1 VSADEGTVLLYT
13 LRRLLWIV
21 PVLLVAS
28 IVTFWLM
35 HAAPGSPWLRE
46 GRQLDPGLVASLNE
60 RFALDQPVPIQYLKW
75 LTGVISGDFGTS
87 FASGTVRPT
96 QSPFQVHTADVSQ
109 LIGQA
114 FLPSFQ
120 LGLMAFALALVSG
133 VGLGVVAAW
142 NHNRWPDHLATAVSL
157 IGMIGPPFLVAI
169 LIRLVFDTHS
179 IRDEGILPTS
189 GWDTPRHWV
198 LPTLALAGL
207 PMAMIA
213 RFTRASMLEVLGEPY
228 VRTAHSK
235 GLAPRRVAL
244 VHVLRNALI
253 PVVAILGPVLAVLI
267 TGSIV
272 IEQVF
277 EIPGVGSLYLLAIT
291 SRDYGVI
298 MSMTLIYTVA
308 IAGLNLVIDLL
319 YGVIDPRVRELEA
332 VA

>member
-1 VSADEGTVLLYT
+1 VLLYT

-21 PVLLVAS
+21 PVVFVAS
-28 IVTFWLM
+28 VVTFWLM

-46 GRQLDPGLVASLNE
+46 GRQLDPALVASLNE
-60 RFALDQPVPIQYLKW
+60 RFALDQPLPIQYLTW
-75 LTGVISGDFGTS
+75 LSGIVSGDLGTS
-87 FASGTVRPT
+87 FASGSIRPT
-96 QSPFQVHTADVSQ
+96 QSPFQVYTADVAQ
-109 LIGQA
+109 LIGSA
-114 FLPSFQ
+114 FWPSLQ
-120 LGLMAFALALVSG
+120 LGMMAFALAILLG

-157 IGMIGPPFLVAI
+157 VGMVGPPFLIAI
-169 LIRLVFDTHS
+169 LLQLIFDTHS
-179 IRDEGILPTS
+179 VREPGLLPTV
-189 GWDTPRHWV
+189 GWESPAHWV

-207 PMAMIA
+207 PMAMLA
-213 RFTRASMLEVLGEPY
+213 RFTRSSMLEVLGEPY

-272 IEQVF
+272 VEQVF
-277 EIPGVGSLYLLAIT
+277 QIPGVGSLYLLAIT

-298 MSMTLIYTVA
+298 MSMTLLYTVA
-308 IAGLNLVIDLL
+308 IAGLNLIVDLA
-319 YGVIDPRVRELEA
+319 YGLIDPRVRELEA